1 MPYWQVIVPAGGF
14 LFFWGW
20 ESFRPFFE
28 QRGRIRHAAR
38 NLAVAALNAVVL
50 TLVFA
55 GLNISLAAATEVRGW
70 GLLNAVNLPAPARA
84 VAAFVLLDCWTY
96 WWHRLN
102 HRLPLLWRFHRMHHS
117 DDNMD
122 VSTATRFHLG
132 EIVISAAIRLA
143 LIPVIGIPLGAI
155 LAYDLILLVATQFHH
170 SNIGLRGVIDRW
182 LRYLIVS
189 PNMHK
194 VHHSQEQ
201 VETDSNY
208 ASIFSVW
215 DRLFGTYRGKAD
227 YHEIRFGLPAW
238 TGSRFQSLLGMLATP
253 FEVPRRQMSKYT
265 GLRDETRRC
274 VSDSDSRGSRPG
286 CSHCSGSSLRHGSSQ
301 D

>member
-1 MPYWQVIVPAGGF
+1 MPPWHVIVPAGGF

-28 QRGRIRHAAR
+28 QRRRVRHAAR
-38 NLAVAALNAVVL
+38 NLVVAAVNAVVL

-55 GLNISLAAATEVRGW
+55 GLNISVAAMTATREW
-70 GLLNAVNLPAPARA
+70 GLLNAVNLPAPVPAA
-84 VAAFVLLDCWTY
+84 AAFVLLDGWTY

-102 HRLPLLWRFHRMHHS
+102 HSLPLLWRFHRMHHS
-117 DDNMD
+117 DNDMD

-132 EIVISAAIRLA
+132 EIVISATIRLA
-143 LIPVIGIPLGAI
+143 LIPVLGLPLGVI
-155 LAYDLILLVATQFHH
+155 LAYDLTQLVATQFHH
-170 SNIGLRGVIDRW
+170 SNIGLHRAVDRW

-215 DRLFGTYRGKAD
+215 DRLFGTYRRKAD

-238 TGSRFQSLLGMLATP
+238 TGPQFQSFLGMLATP
-253 FEVPRRQMSKYT
+253 FRSPAPA
-265 GLRDETRRC
+265 DE
-274 VSDSDSRGSRPG
+274 
-286 CSHCSGSSLRHGSSQ
+286 
-301 D
+301 